1 MEIVLNRY
9 YSFIAMRKVLDQ
21 SEKLVLNFCYFNDQL
36 YLSGVMMITLGMVD
50 IRQRKIIKYIVTIF
64 GYSQTVSL
72 AEQVF

>member
-64 GYSQTVSL
+64 GYSQRVSL
-72 AEQVF
+72 AEQVL